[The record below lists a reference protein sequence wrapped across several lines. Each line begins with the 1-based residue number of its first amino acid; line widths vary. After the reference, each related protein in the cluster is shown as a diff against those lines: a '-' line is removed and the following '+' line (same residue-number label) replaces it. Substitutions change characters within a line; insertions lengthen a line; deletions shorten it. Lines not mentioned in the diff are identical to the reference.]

1 MPIWFHRLYSAIT
14 GKNTQHTPE
23 AVIKDQ
29 LLEPRPLPMGKT
41 EFEVWA
47 DRIMSGALVTATR
60 DSQIYTLANLIL
72 HLGPTESHKPDAFF
86 IHSLRK
92 LAANE
97 VADAVRREL
106 YAAKQAREAA
116 EKEEQRQSALKR
128 EKYENDLLEEAGVQ
142 SSPEAVVPAH

>member
-1 MPIWFHRLYSAIT
+1 MPIWFHKTLSNLR
-14 GKNTQHTPE
+14 GKNSESTPE
-23 AVIKDQ
+23 SVIKDQ
-29 LLEPRPLPMGKT
+29 LLEPRPLPMGRT

-47 DRIMSGALVTATR
+47 DRIISGALVSAER
-60 DSQIYTLANLIL
+60 HSQIYTLANLIL

-97 VADAVRREL
+97 VADSVRREL
-106 YAAKQAREAA
+106 YAAKQKREAE

-128 EKYENDLLEEAGVQ
+128 EQYENDLLEEAGIQ